1 MSGLGTG
8 SHIFH
13 DLLDSQS
20 SLAALFRVN
29 TKGWQTF
36 GMVKVVGIESNQHSK
51 LQLSVNA

>member
-13 DLLDSQS
+13 DLLDSRS